1 MLNLIAQ
8 VGPRCDDDND
18 DDDDD
23 DDDDDCGYCAYIL
36 WWRWSS
42 ILCGYDDDH
51 SNEVINGDGILWR
64 GISCDDDG
72 VI

>member
-1 MLNLIAQ
+1 MPENKSYSDTCSCTGQNAKKKQGVPGGAQ
-8 VGPRCDDDND
+8 N
-18 DDDDD
+18 
-23 DDDDDCGYCAYIL
+23 
-36 WWRWSS
+36 
-42 ILCGYDDDH
+42 CGYDDDH